1 MGEFVPVPQAQSSAK
16 RCSLS
21 PKGARAVQTS
31 SSSTKASEA
40 KPKGRIRNRPPSACA
55 GQQDTKKNKPENYQK
70 MKTTPKTTPRTRR
83 DEGNGALGP
92 EAGWMCQPSPKS
104 FPDPGS
110 HRLPWVPRTSP
121 GAHGRGCGAVGRQT
135 EGLSGSARR
144 FTWLAVSPGTLRV
157 MRLHGISKQ
166 IKARPQT
173 RRLPLT
179 SLLPFFFFNKY
190 I

>member
-1 MGEFVPVPQAQSSAK
+1 MQPVPK
-16 RCSLS
+16 RCKVC
-21 PKGARAVQTS
+21 PNQPPTS
-31 SSSTKASEA
+31 SSSTKASEK
-40 KPKGRIRNRPPSACA
+40 KPKGRITNRPPSACA
-55 GQQDTKKNKPENYQK
+55 GQQDTQKNKPENYQK
-70 MKTTPKTTPRTRR
+70 IKTTPKTTPRTHG

-110 HRLPWVPRTSP
+110 HRLPRVPRTSP
-121 GAHGRGCGAVGRQT
+121 GAHRRGCGAVGRQT

-144 FTWLAVSPGTLRV
+144 FTWLAVSPGTLRI

-179 SLLPFFFFNKY
+179 SLLPFFFFFNKY